1 MTDLYTNLDMFMR
14 IKKKHGKQY
23 QYQTPVGWLM
33 LAAALLIVFL
43 SQKIT
48 QSLGNDS
55 KKVVQGIMLAIGVI
69 LLIASVEVDK
79 SLAK

>member
-1 MTDLYTNLDMFMR
+1 
-14 IKKKHGKQY
+14 
-23 QYQTPVGWLM
+23 M

-48 QSLGNDS
+48 QSLGNNS